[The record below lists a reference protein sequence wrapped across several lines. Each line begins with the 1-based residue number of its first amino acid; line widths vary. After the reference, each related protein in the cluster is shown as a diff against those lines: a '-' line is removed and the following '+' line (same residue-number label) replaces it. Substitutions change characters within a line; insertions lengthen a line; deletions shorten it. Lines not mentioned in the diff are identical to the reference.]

1 MPDIPRIRPMR
12 VRRYLRA
19 WPLLAAAALGACAGT
34 PPPKA
39 ELAVAQAAVAN
50 ANSAGAL
57 QWAPAEMRTAQDKLG
72 RAEAAMVAKENA
84 QALNLANEASADAAL
99 ATAAARAAKAQRAA
113 VEVQEANRVLG
124 EEIARKQ
131 AMPAAKTP

>member
-1 MPDIPRIRPMR
+1 MPDIPRIRPMQA
-12 VRRYLRA
+12 RRLLRA
-19 WPLLAAAALGACAGT
+19 WPLLAAVALAACAGT

-57 QWAPAEMRTAQDKLG
+57 QWAPAEMRSAQDKLG

-84 QALNLANEASADAAL
+84 QALTLANEASADAAL
-99 ATAAARAAKAQRAA
+99 AAAAARAAKAQRAA
-113 VEVQEANRVLG
+113 VELQEANRVLG

-131 AMPAAKTP
+131 AQPAAKTP